1 MEQSRS
7 TQQIEQDWDH
17 VASLAADLHDAHARL
32 VDLVVAVLAD
42 GSWQAAGLRS
52 PEHWLMLR
60 AGLSRGQAGAMVLL
74 ARRAAELP
82 ATVAALREG
91 RISLDQAAVVARH
104 TPAAFDTTVAQFAQ
118 HATVTQLQRTVTR
131 YDFTLQPDSVDDR
144 GRALPGEATD
154 SEAGPVK
161 PVPVEP
167 AHLSMGLDADGRFR
181 LRYDAPAEVG
191 ALVEAALAEAKDHL
205 FHTLSTDGSPDG
217 VEPDRQLLNGDV
229 LHPTWTEVDG
239 GRPRVTWADA
249 LIVLATRSLDA
260 AGSRRC
266 GRSGGA
272 ARRARYRVQ
281 VHLDTDGGWLT
292 GRPRLPQHI
301 TNQLTCDGTLTPV
314 WETDGHPV
322 NVGRAHRVVPHR
334 TRILVLDRDRGCRF
348 PGCGCTRHLE
358 IHHLTHW
365 RDGGPTDT
373 TNLLA
378 LCTFHHDGH
387 HRGEFTLTGDP
398 TRADGLTFHT
408 DTGLLIAPPQQPPP
422 PPGRL
427 TLAPDP
433 EPTGRLG
440 RVGRARPAQTTSPT
454 RPPLPRALRWHPA
467 PAPRRLH
474 PDLRPLSC
482 RRAAGPPTSTGR
494 TGGRPGRRRP
504 GSGRWAGPR
513 AVGPRRR
520 SRVPRSPR
528 GRRRRSRG
536 AAASAPNHRAR
547 SAAGSPR
554 PAGRR

>member
-1 MEQSRS
+1 MSENVCAARDFVWTSLVGRFEHLYDKGMEQSRS

-32 VDLVVAVLAD
+32 VDFVAAVLAD

-60 AGLSRGQAGAMVLL
+60 AGLSRGQAAAVVLL
-74 ARRAAELP
+74 ARRAQELP
-82 ATVAALREG
+82 ATSAALRQG

-144 GRALPGEATD
+144 GRGLPGEIPGQGGVDGEVTAAET
-154 SEAGPVK
+154 GVK
-161 PVPVEP
+161 AEPIEP
-167 AHLSMGLDADGRFR
+167 AHLTMGLDADGRFR

-191 ALVEAALAEAKDHL
+191 ALVESALAEAKDHL
-205 FHTLSTDGSPDG
+205 FHTLTPGSARPADGG
-217 VEPDRQLLNGDV
+217 VSDEQKRALNGDV
-229 LHPTWTEVDG
+229 LHPDQYCTDG

-260 AGSRRC
+260 ATTARSDGPGDSGGSR
-266 GRSGGA
+266 GA

-292 GRPRLPQHI
+292 GRPRLPQTI
-301 TNQLTCDGTLTPV
+301 VDGLTCDGQLTPV

-334 TRILVLDRDRGCRF
+334 TRVLVLDRDRGCRF
-348 PGCGCTRHLE
+348 PGCASTHHLE
-358 IHHLTHW
+358 IHHLLHW

-398 TRADGLTFHT
+398 THPDGLTFHT
-408 DTGLLIAPPQQPPP
+408 DTGLLIGPPQKPPRQPPSHA
-422 PPGRL
+422 
-427 TLAPDP
+427 LAPDVAP
-433 EPTGRLG
+433 DPDAEDHADHSAAPGAPHRRRPPARLG
-440 RVGRARPAQTTSPT
+440 RRYPA
-454 RPPLPRALRWHPA
+454 A
-467 PAPRRLH
+467 
-474 PDLRPLSC
+474 
-482 RRAAGPPTSTGR
+482 
-494 TGGRPGRRRP
+494 TGGTLHLHLVDFTPT
-504 GSGRWAGPR
+504 
-513 AVGPRRR
+513 
-520 SRVPRSPR
+520 
-528 GRRRRSRG
+528 
-536 AAASAPNHRAR
+536 
-547 SAAGSPR
+547 
-554 PAGRR
+554 

>member
-1 MEQSRS
+1 MQPVEHLYDCGYGAE
-7 TQQIEQDWDH
+7 EQDWDH

-32 VDLVVAVLAD
+32 VDFVVAVLAD

-60 AGLSRGQAGAMVLL
+60 AGLSRGQAGAVVLL
-74 ARRAAELP
+74 ARRAGELP

-104 TPAAFDTTVAQFAQ
+104 TPAAFDPTVAQFAQ
-118 HATVTQLQRTVTR
+118 HATVTQLQRSVTR

-144 GRALPGEATD
+144 GRGLPGEMPPGD
-154 SEAGPVK
+154 ESGGEDGRGGSRK
-161 PVPVEP
+161 RMPVEP
-167 AHLSMGLDADGRFR
+167 AHLSMGLDVDGRFR

-191 ALVEAALAEAKDHL
+191 ALVESALAEAKDHL
-205 FHTLSTDGSPDG
+205 FHTLTPESDHDADGS
-217 VEPDRQLLNGDV
+217 VSHEQKQALNGDV
-229 LHPTWTEVDG
+229 LHPTWTEIDG

-249 LIVLATRSLDA
+249 LLVLATRSLDA
-260 AGSRRC
+260 AGSDRA
-266 GRSGGA
+266 GGA

-314 WETDGHPV
+314 WETQGHPV

-348 PGCGCTRHLE
+348 PGCASTHHLE

-398 TRADGLTFHT
+398 TRPDGLTFHT
-408 DTGLLIAPPQQPPP
+408 DTGLLIGPPQQPPP
-422 PPGRL
+422 PHAPPRL
-427 TLAPDP
+427 AVAPDP
-433 EPTGRLG
+433 NQPDGSDQPDRRRPPTRLG
-440 RVGRARPAQTTSPT
+440 RRY
-454 RPPLPRALRWHPA
+454 PA
-467 PAPRRLH
+467 PSGGTLH
-474 PDLRPLSC
+474 LHLVDFT
-482 RRAAGPPTSTGR
+482 PT
-494 TGGRPGRRRP
+494 
-504 GSGRWAGPR
+504 
-513 AVGPRRR
+513 
-520 SRVPRSPR
+520 
-528 GRRRRSRG
+528 
-536 AAASAPNHRAR
+536 
-547 SAAGSPR
+547 
-554 PAGRR
+554 

>member
-32 VDLVVAVLAD
+32 VDFVVAVLAD

-74 ARRAAELP
+74 ARRAGELP

-91 RISLDQAAVVARH
+91 RIILDQAAVVARH
-104 TPAAFDTTVAQFAQ
+104 TPAAFDTTVAEFAR

-144 GRALPGEATD
+144 GRGLPGEIPPGEILPGEILPGEIPPGDESGDESDQEGGDCGDGGSGKRA
-154 SEAGPVK
+154 
-161 PVPVEP
+161 PVEP

-191 ALVEAALAEAKDHL
+191 ALVESALAEAKDHL
-205 FHTLSTDGSPDG
+205 FHALTPESVRDADGG
-217 VEPDRQLLNGDV
+217 VSDEQKQALNGDI

-260 AGSRRC
+260 AGSD
-266 GRSGGA
+266 GSGGA

-292 GRPRLPQHI
+292 GRPRLPQTI
-301 TNQLTCDGTLTPV
+301 VDGLTCDGQLTPV

-334 TRILVLDRDRGCRF
+334 TRVLVLDRDRGCRF
-348 PGCGCTRHLE
+348 PGCASTHHLE
-358 IHHLTHW
+358 IHHLRHW

-373 TNLLA
+373 SNLLA
-378 LCTFHHDGH
+378 LCTFHPDGH

-398 TRADGLTFHT
+398 THPDGLTFHT
-408 DTGLLIAPPQQPPP
+408 DTGLLI
-422 PPGRL
+422 
-427 TLAPDP
+427 
-433 EPTGRLG
+433 
-440 RVGRARPAQTTSPT
+440 
-454 RPPLPRALRWHPA
+454 
-467 PAPRRLH
+467 
-474 PDLRPLSC
+474 
-482 RRAAGPPTSTGR
+482 GPPR
-494 TGGRPGRRRP
+494 NHPHHPHR
-504 GSGRWAGPR
+504 
-513 AVGPRRR
+513 PRRR
-520 SRVPRSPR
+520 
-528 GRRRRSRG
+528 
-536 AAASAPNHRAR
+536 
-547 SAAGSPR
+547 GSP
-554 PAGRR
+554 

>member
-32 VDLVVAVLAD
+32 VDFVVAVLAD

-74 ARRAAELP
+74 ARRAGELP

-104 TPAAFDTTVAQFAQ
+104 TPAAFDTTVAEFAR

-144 GRALPGEATD
+144 GRGLPGEILPGEILPGEIPPGDESGDESDQEGGDCGDGGSGKRA
-154 SEAGPVK
+154 
-161 PVPVEP
+161 PVEP

-191 ALVEAALAEAKDHL
+191 ALVESALAEAKDHL
-205 FHTLSTDGSPDG
+205 FDTLTPEGQ
-217 VEPDRQLLNGDV
+217 EPDRQLLNGDV
-229 LHPTWTEVDG
+229 LHPSWTEVDG

-260 AGSRRC
+260 AGSD
-266 GRSGGA
+266 GSGGA

-292 GRPRLPQHI
+292 GRPRLPQTI
-301 TNQLTCDGTLTPV
+301 VDGLTCDGQLTPV

-334 TRILVLDRDRGCRF
+334 TRVLVLDRDRGCRF
-348 PGCGCTRHLE
+348 PGCASTHHLE
-358 IHHLTHW
+358 IH
-365 RDGGPTDT
+365 
-373 TNLLA
+373 
-378 LCTFHHDGH
+378 
-387 HRGEFTLTGDP
+387 
-398 TRADGLTFHT
+398 
-408 DTGLLIAPPQQPPP
+408 
-422 PPGRL
+422 
-427 TLAPDP
+427 
-433 EPTGRLG
+433 
-440 RVGRARPAQTTSPT
+440 
-454 RPPLPRALRWHPA
+454 
-467 PAPRRLH
+467 
-474 PDLRPLSC
+474 
-482 RRAAGPPTSTGR
+482 
-494 TGGRPGRRRP
+494 
-504 GSGRWAGPR
+504 
-513 AVGPRRR
+513 
-520 SRVPRSPR
+520 
-528 GRRRRSRG
+528 
-536 AAASAPNHRAR
+536 
-547 SAAGSPR
+547 
-554 PAGRR
+554 